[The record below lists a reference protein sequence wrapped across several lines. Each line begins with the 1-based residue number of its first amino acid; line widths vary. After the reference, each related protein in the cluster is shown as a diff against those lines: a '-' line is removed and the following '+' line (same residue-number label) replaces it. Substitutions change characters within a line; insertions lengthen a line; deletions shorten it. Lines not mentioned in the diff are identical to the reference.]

1 LLQSYFKPTES
12 FESFWLLAPSYF
24 HNAFSY
30 CVPGQTVSASA
41 CAMENEQETFSQL
54 QKWFHDHL
62 HEQPHTQVQK
72 NTLAA

>member
-1 LLQSYFKPTES
+1 
-12 FESFWLLAPSYF
+12 
-24 HNAFSY
+24 
-30 CVPGQTVSASA
+30 
-41 CAMENEQETFSQL
+41 MENEQETFSQL